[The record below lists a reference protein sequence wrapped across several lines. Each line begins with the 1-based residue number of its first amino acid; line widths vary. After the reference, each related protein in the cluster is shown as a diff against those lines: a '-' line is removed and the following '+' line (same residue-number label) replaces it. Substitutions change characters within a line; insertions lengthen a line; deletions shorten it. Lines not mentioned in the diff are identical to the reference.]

1 MIDSSEAEEGG
12 DSSEDE
18 EEGGGG
24 IAKGLL
30 MRYTVG
36 GDA

>member
-36 GDA
+36 GYA